1 MQESSSDNRQK
12 QKNSTLE
19 ENKKVNEL
27 RCSDTLYTCH
37 CELINH

>member
-27 RCSDTLYTCH
+27 RCSDH
-37 CELINH
+37 CILVTVNS